1 MPMDWEKL
9 ELELINFRKRLH
21 KFPELS
27 GNEKV
32 TANRVVDF
40 ARRFYHGEIITK
52 LGGNGVAIVFKGE
65 QAGKTVLIRC
75 DMDALPIHEEN
86 EVDYTS
92 VYPNVSHKCG
102 HDGHMAIVSG
112 LVPLLS
118 EEKIPKGKVVLLFQ
132 PAEETGEGAE
142 RIMLDTKFGKIVPDY
157 VFALHNLPGYEQSD
171 IIIRKNEFAS
181 ASTGLIIRLKGKT
194 SHAAEPEKGITPTP
208 AVAELITG
216 LVDLANIKT
225 LKEFSLVTIIHCQ
238 LGERAFGTTPGYAEL
253 MATLRSYKGE
263 DMMVMTKRA
272 EKLIHATAAK
282 YNLKYE
288 IEWVE
293 KFPST
298 FNNDS
303 CVNLVRESA
312 GENHLTVRE
321 ISHPFR
327 WSEDFGHFTQQ
338 FKGALF
344 GIGSGV
350 GHPELH
356 HSDYDFPDEIIV
368 TGTKM
373 FYSIISEILK

>member
-1 MPMDWEKL
+1 MDWEKL
-9 ELELINFRKRLH
+9 ELELTNFRKRLH

-27 GNEKV
+27 GKEKI

-40 ARRFYHGEIITK
+40 ARRFHHGEIITK
-52 LGGNGVAIVFKGE
+52 LGGNGVAIVFKGK
-65 QAGKTVLIRC
+65 QTGKTILIRC
-75 DMDALPIHEEN
+75 DMDALPIHEDN
-86 EVDYTS
+86 ESDHTS

-112 LVPLLS
+112 LVPLLA

-132 PAEETGEGAE
+132 PAEETGEGAA
-142 RIMLDTKFGKIVPDY
+142 RVLLDPKFQKIIPDY
-157 VFALHNLPGYEQSD
+157 VFALHNLPGYAQNE

-181 ASTGLIIRLKGKT
+181 ASKGLIIRLKGKT

-208 AVAELITG
+208 ALADLMRG
-216 LVDLANIKT
+216 LVGLSKIKT

-238 LGERAFGTTPGYAEL
+238 LGNRAFGTTPGYAEL
-253 MATLRSYKGE
+253 MATLRSYKDE

-272 EKLIHATAAK
+272 EKLIHAAASR

-298 FNNDS
+298 LNDDA
-303 CVNLVRESA
+303 CVNQVRESA
-312 GENHLTVRE
+312 GENQLKVSE

-338 FKGALF
+338 YKGALF
-344 GIGSGV
+344 GIGAGA

-356 HSDYDFPDEIIV
+356 HPDYDFPDDIIV

-373 FYSIISEILK
+373 FYSIIKKVLS